1 MKYRRSRRQSVK
13 YLLAAGTFVALA
25 GMLINP
31 RDLLGAKAP
40 DDPCQ
45 GAVKSG
51 ATLSRDRLTQLLTV
65 SEGDRKDKVRSII
78 KEPYC
83 RLAPLEVRTGV
94 KSEREAYPL
103 AFDPQTWLIVLYEG
117 SEYRGYAFS
126 FRKS

>member
-45 GAVKSG
+45 GVVKSG
-51 ATLSRDRLTQLLTV
+51 ATLSRDRLSQLLTI

-78 KEPYC
+78 KAPYC
-83 RLAPLEVRTGV
+83 TLTSVEVRSGV
-94 KSEREAYPL
+94 KSDREVYPL

-117 SEYRGYAFS
+117 NEYRGYAFS

>member
-31 RDLLGAKAP
+31 RDLLGAKVP

-45 GAVKSG
+45 GTVKSG
-51 ATLSRDRLTQLLTV
+51 ATLSRDRLAQLLTV

-83 RLAPLEVRTGV
+83 TLTTVEVRSGV
-94 KSEREAYPL
+94 KSDREAYPL

-117 SEYRGYAFS
+117 NEYRGYAFS

>member
-45 GAVKSG
+45 SAVKSKV
-51 ATLSRDRLTQLLTV
+51 TLSRDRLAQLLTV
-65 SEGDRKDKVRSII
+65 SEGDRKDKVRSIL

-83 RLAPLEVRTGV
+83 TLAIEVRSGV
-94 KSEREAYPL
+94 KSDREAYPL

-117 SEYRGYAFS
+117 NEYRGYAFS

>member
-40 DDPCQ
+40 NDLCQ
-45 GAVKSG
+45 TAVKSEV
-51 ATLSRDRLTQLLTV
+51 TLSRERLTQLLTIA
-65 SEGDRKDKVRSII
+65 EGDRRDNVRSLL
-78 KEPYC
+78 KTPYC
-83 RLAPLEVRTGV
+83 TLAPLEVHPGV
-94 KSEREAYPL
+94 KSDREVYPL

-117 SEYRGYAFS
+117 DEYRGYAFS
-126 FRKS
+126 FRRS

>member
-45 GAVKSG
+45 SAVKSKV
-51 ATLSRDRLTQLLTV
+51 TLSRDRLAQLLTV
-65 SEGDRKDKVRSII
+65 SEGDRKDKVRSIL

-83 RLAPLEVRTGV
+83 TLVIEVRSGV
-94 KSEREAYPL
+94 KSDREAYPL

-117 SEYRGYAFS
+117 NEYRGYAFS

>member
-1 MKYRRSRRQSVK
+1 MKHRRSRRQSVK

-40 DDPCQ
+40 EDLCQ
-45 GAVKSG
+45 GAVKPK
-51 ATLSRDRLTQLLTV
+51 ANLSRERLTQLLTV
-65 SEGDRKDKVRSII
+65 VEGDRKDKVRSIV

-83 RLAPLEVRTGV
+83 TLATLEVRKGE
-94 KSEREAYPL
+94 KSDREAYPL

-117 SEYRGYAFS
+117 NEYRGYAFS
-126 FRKS
+126 FRK

>member
-25 GMLINP
+25 GMLMNP

-40 DDPCQ
+40 ADPCQ
-45 GAVKSG
+45 GVVKSG
-51 ATLSRDRLTQLLTV
+51 TTLSRERLAQLLTV
-65 SEGDRKDKVRSII
+65 SEGDRKDKVRSIL

-83 RLAPLEVRTGV
+83 TLHIEVRTGV
-94 KSEREAYPL
+94 KSDREAYPL

-117 SEYRGYAFS
+117 NEYRGYAFS